1 MQSVQSSL
9 NSTVQSAW
17 GHALGSSSS
26 SSASQSYS
34 SILAGSSTTAAG
46 RIGAMA
52 DQIADSFNLS
62 RDQRNM
68 VASQIAQNYLAAS
81 TNSIAVAAQAAVGS
95 ALGVKLDFTHSNSW
109 TDSESRGTGSTS
121 GFSAGMSAG
130 SGSSRTFG
138 MNVSASEQKSLQ
150 DSITRQ
156 TAAMSS
162 TGLSDVFSRNDQ
174 ESIARQYQSLLG
186 SQKSYSESSAL
197 SERFGSGFSLN
208 EKEAADA
215 VITAGSGAAVL
226 AGYQQMSSAEKNAAK
241 KEEGRLLALGMDRQ
255 HARTAAVIAAAASS
269 GEHSA
274 GAAAVLNALG
284 GSLNSSVVS
293 SDPRSASSIPSPSSA
308 GSGGTLASAV
318 AAGSAA
324 AGVRV
329 GAATGALAADFSA
342 RSGSVAGSYST
353 ASSQIDSGMSAA
365 AVRMASEN
373 IHDPSESAYDLANI
387 TGGSELDFRL
397 KSSAV
402 SAFSEIGGGGFMYL
416 NPNYPQNETEFHS
429 VLSSAVNANPNLDSG
444 MKKML
449 TEGSTGSASVLSGGK
464 PLHTFAD
471 GKAMTIKEKNY
482 FDSRGI
488 PYDSDHAD
496 RLHQA
501 LQSFYRSA
509 YKNHNAV
516 SAAKDIRILE
526 HL

>member
-1 MQSVQSSL
+1 
-9 NSTVQSAW
+9 
-17 GHALGSSSS
+17 
-26 SSASQSYS
+26 
-34 SILAGSSTTAAG
+34 
-46 RIGAMA
+46 
-52 DQIADSFNLS
+52 
-62 RDQRNM
+62 
-68 VASQIAQNYLAAS
+68 
-81 TNSIAVAAQAAVGS
+81 
-95 ALGVKLDFTHSNSW
+95 
-109 TDSESRGTGSTS
+109 
-121 GFSAGMSAG
+121 
-130 SGSSRTFG
+130 
-138 MNVSASEQKSLQ
+138 
-150 DSITRQ
+150 
-156 TAAMSS
+156 
-162 TGLSDVFSRNDQ
+162 
-174 ESIARQYQSLLG
+174 
-186 SQKSYSESSAL
+186 
-197 SERFGSGFSLN
+197 
-208 EKEAADA
+208 
-215 VITAGSGAAVL
+215 
-226 AGYQQMSSAEKNAAK
+226 
-241 KEEGRLLALGMDRQ
+241 MDRQ

>member
-1 MQSVQSSL
+1 M
-9 NSTVQSAW
+9 
-17 GHALGSSSS
+17 
-26 SSASQSYS
+26 
-34 SILAGSSTTAAG
+34 
-46 RIGAMA
+46 
-52 DQIADSFNLS
+52 
-62 RDQRNM
+62 
-68 VASQIAQNYLAAS
+68 
-81 TNSIAVAAQAAVGS
+81 
-95 ALGVKLDFTHSNSW
+95 
-109 TDSESRGTGSTS
+109 
-121 GFSAGMSAG
+121 
-130 SGSSRTFG
+130 
-138 MNVSASEQKSLQ
+138 
-150 DSITRQ
+150 
-156 TAAMSS
+156 
-162 TGLSDVFSRNDQ
+162 
-174 ESIARQYQSLLG
+174 
-186 SQKSYSESSAL
+186 
-197 SERFGSGFSLN
+197 
-208 EKEAADA
+208 
-215 VITAGSGAAVL
+215 
-226 AGYQQMSSAEKNAAK
+226 
-241 KEEGRLLALGMDRQ
+241 
-255 HARTAAVIAAAASS
+255 
-269 GEHSA
+269 
-274 GAAAVLNALG
+274 LNALG

-329 GAATGALAADFSA
+329 GTATGALAADFSA

-471 GKAMTIKEKNY
+471 GKPGRSRKRTILTAGG
-482 FDSRGI
+482 SRTTRI
-488 PYDSDHAD
+488 M
-496 RLHQA
+496 QI
-501 LQSFYRSA
+501 
-509 YKNHNAV
+509 V
-516 SAAKDIRILE
+516 CIRHCSPSTVPPIKITMRCLRRRISGSWNICSCC
-526 HL
+526 LSSGSCFIS